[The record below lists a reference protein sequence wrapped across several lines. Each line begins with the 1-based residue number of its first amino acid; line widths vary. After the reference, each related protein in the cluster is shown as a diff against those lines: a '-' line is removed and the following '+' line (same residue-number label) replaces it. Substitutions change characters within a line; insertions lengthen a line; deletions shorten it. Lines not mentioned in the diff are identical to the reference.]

1 MKNRIDRIKAKIA
14 ERKAL
19 EAKRSMS
26 LVERIRAKRKEL
38 GAKRSMSLVER
49 IRAKRKV
56 KEVVAKMKA
65 QLDEKKKSIKSAE
78 PKYEVDFLTKR
89 SPKVTEEQ
97 LNQAPTTKS
106 SQLQTMV
113 AELKDIVEITNF
125 KTEAIKEYQ
134 KEIGVELKQSLELK
148 KHEDDMAK
156 KLKAV
161 IDKNEELLT
170 KIENITRLNDV
181 EVMWVEKTMAE
192 VTKLDLG
199 KLTDEEKA
207 KYNILKSE
215 IEAKTKEVKE
225 IEAKA
230 FNIEK
235 NLEKVRLV
243 VMKSPLVKSSSEV
256 KAEAVVEDMVT
267 VMEEYDTAISIA
279 DEIIGGLQSLIKS
292 IADWFVKI
300 FK

>member
-1 MKNRIDRIKAKIA
+1 
-14 ERKAL
+14 
-19 EAKRSMS
+19 
-26 LVERIRAKRKEL
+26 
-38 GAKRSMSLVER
+38 
-49 IRAKRKV
+49 
-56 KEVVAKMKA
+56 
-65 QLDEKKKSIKSAE
+65 
-78 PKYEVDFLTKR
+78 
-89 SPKVTEEQ
+89 VTEEQ
-97 LNQAPTTKS
+97 LKQAPTTKS

-113 AELKDIVEITNF
+113 AELKDVVEITNL

-148 KHEDDMAK
+148 KHEEDMAK

-161 IDKNEELLT
+161 IGKNEELLT
-170 KIENITRLNDV
+170 KIEDITRLNDE

-192 VTKLDLG
+192 VAKLDLG

-225 IEAKA
+225 MEAKA
-230 FNIEK
+230 SNIEK

-256 KAEAVVEDMVT
+256 KAEAVVEDMVA
-267 VMEEYDTAISIA
+267 VMEEYDTAISLA
-279 DEIIGGLQSLIKS
+279 DEIIGGLQSFIKS

>member
-1 MKNRIDRIKAKIA
+1 
-14 ERKAL
+14 
-19 EAKRSMS
+19 
-26 LVERIRAKRKEL
+26 
-38 GAKRSMSLVER
+38 
-49 IRAKRKV
+49 
-56 KEVVAKMKA
+56 
-65 QLDEKKKSIKSAE
+65 
-78 PKYEVDFLTKR
+78 
-89 SPKVTEEQ
+89 
-97 LNQAPTTKS
+97 
-106 SQLQTMV
+106 
-113 AELKDIVEITNF
+113 
-125 KTEAIKEYQ
+125 
-134 KEIGVELKQSLELK
+134 
-148 KHEDDMAK
+148 
-156 KLKAV
+156 
-161 IDKNEELLT
+161 
-170 KIENITRLNDV
+170 
-181 EVMWVEKTMAE
+181 MAE

>member
-1 MKNRIDRIKAKIA
+1 M
-14 ERKAL
+14 
-19 EAKRSMS
+19 
-26 LVERIRAKRKEL
+26 
-38 GAKRSMSLVER
+38 
-49 IRAKRKV
+49 
-56 KEVVAKMKA
+56 
-65 QLDEKKKSIKSAE
+65 
-78 PKYEVDFLTKR
+78 
-89 SPKVTEEQ
+89 TEEQ
-97 LNQAPTTKS
+97 LKQAPTTKS

-113 AELKDIVEITNF
+113 AELKDVVEITNL

-148 KHEDDMAK
+148 KHEEDMAK

-161 IDKNEELLT
+161 IGKNEELLT
-170 KIENITRLNDV
+170 KIEDITRLNDE

-192 VTKLDLG
+192 VAKLDLG

-225 IEAKA
+225 MEAKA
-230 FNIEK
+230 SNIEK

-256 KAEAVVEDMVT
+256 KAEAVVEDMVA
-267 VMEEYDTAISIA
+267 VMEEYDTAISLA
-279 DEIIGGLQSLIKS
+279 DEIIGGLQSFIKS

>member
-1 MKNRIDRIKAKIA
+1 
-14 ERKAL
+14 
-19 EAKRSMS
+19 
-26 LVERIRAKRKEL
+26 
-38 GAKRSMSLVER
+38 
-49 IRAKRKV
+49 
-56 KEVVAKMKA
+56 
-65 QLDEKKKSIKSAE
+65 
-78 PKYEVDFLTKR
+78 
-89 SPKVTEEQ
+89 
-97 LNQAPTTKS
+97 
-106 SQLQTMV
+106 MV
-113 AELKDIVEITNF
+113 AELKDVVEITNL

-148 KHEDDMAK
+148 KHEEDMAK

-161 IDKNEELLT
+161 IGKNEELLT
-170 KIENITRLNDV
+170 KIEDITRLNDE

-192 VTKLDLG
+192 VAKLDLG

-225 IEAKA
+225 MEAKA
-230 FNIEK
+230 SNIEK

-256 KAEAVVEDMVT
+256 KAEAVVEDMVA
-267 VMEEYDTAISIA
+267 VMEEYDTAISLA
-279 DEIIGGLQSLIKS
+279 DEIIGGLQSFIKS